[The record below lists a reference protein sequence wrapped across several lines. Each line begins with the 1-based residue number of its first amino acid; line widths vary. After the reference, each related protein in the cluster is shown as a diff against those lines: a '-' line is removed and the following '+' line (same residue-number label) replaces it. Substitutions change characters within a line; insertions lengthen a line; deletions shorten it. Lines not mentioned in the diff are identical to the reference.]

1 MRDDGYRRRCLAYV
15 IKIILYRFQ
24 NHIIFELCECE
35 CVCVFEYVI
44 SLLHVQLFSLTL
56 SHCLSFAHLPT
67 SRHFIFLLHYK
78 SLLFFLLGGMTF
90 SDSTLFST
98 DFCFVLAFFFLSL
111 LYYAK
116 IFVRISFFC
125 AVCCFSSFE
134 KSKQFPC
141 DCVHWTGSIF
151 KGRQTHKTFTKW
163 TLKCLVAT

>member
-1 MRDDGYRRRCLAYV
+1 MRV
-15 IKIILYRFQ
+15 WV
-24 NHIIFELCECE
+24 
-35 CVCVFEYVI
+35 CVCIWVCYFIVAC
-44 SLLHVQLFSLTL
+44 SAVQPYAFSLFILCTPSYVSPLHILVTL
-56 SHCLSFAHLPT
+56 QVL
-67 SRHFIFLLHYK
+67 IV
-78 SLLFFLLGGMTF
+78 FLLGGMTF